1 MWFGNR
7 HREGAGVDIGLA
19 LTYITKDPGWVK
31 KVLIG
36 GIIVFVSTL
45 FTIILV
51 GLLGW
56 FIFGGYVVR
65 TVRNVINGD
74 PNPLPEWDDMGGDL
88 SRGLK
93 GFVGL
98 LVWLAPVWILS
109 ICAAGLNLSDS
120 DGAAAFSTILNLCLV
135 TPLSILLSVFVLP
148 VIIGRFSETEELG
161 TMFQFGDVIA
171 DIRATP
177 ISAFLLYFVLTIITG
192 LLSYVGLIACLIG
205 VVFTIAYAQFA
216 NAHGIAQI
224 RQRTREAR
232 LGPAVM
238 ATDHPAF

>member
-1 MWFGNR
+1 M
-7 HREGAGVDIGLA
+7 DIGLA
-19 LTYITKDPGWVK
+19 LTYVTRDPQWVK

-36 GIIVFVSTL
+36 GLIIVVSAL

-56 FIFGGYVVR
+56 FIFGGYAIR
-65 TVRNVINGD
+65 IVRNVMNGV

-93 GFVGL
+93 AFVGL

-109 ICAAGLNLSDS
+109 ICVNAIGFSDS
-120 DGAAAFSTILNLCLV
+120 DSANALASFLNLCLV
-135 TPLSILLSVFVLP
+135 TPLSLLLGTFVVP
-148 VIIGRFSETEELG
+148 VIVGRFAEDEQIG
-161 TMFQFGDVIA
+161 TMFQFSEVIA

-177 ISAFLLYFVLTIITG
+177 ISVFLLYLVLSIITG
-192 LLSYVGLIACLIG
+192 ILAYVGLIACLVG
-205 VVFTIAYAQFA
+205 VFFTIAYAQFA
-216 NAHGIAQI
+216 NAHGIGQI

-232 LGPAVM
+232 IGTSM
-238 ATDHPAF
+238 GTQHPAF

>member
-1 MWFGNR
+1 MRLGKP

-19 LTYITKDPGWVK
+19 LTYVTRDPQWVK
-31 KVLIG
+31 KVVIG
-36 GIIVFVSTL
+36 GVIVLVSTL

-65 TVRNVINGD
+65 TVRNVINGE

-98 LVWLAPVWILS
+98 VVWLAPVWILS
-109 ICAAGLNLSDS
+109 ICANVFSFSDS
-120 DGAAAFSTILNLCLV
+120 DGANAFATILNLCFV
-135 TPLSILLSVFVLP
+135 TPLSLLLGTFVVP
-148 VIIGRFSETEELG
+148 VIVGRFAETEEIG
-161 TMFQFGDVIA
+161 TMFQFNEIVA

-177 ISAFLLYFVLTIITG
+177 LSAFLLYLVLSIITG
-192 LLSYVGLIACLIG
+192 LLAYVGLIACLIG
-205 VVFTIAYAQFA
+205 VVFTIAYAQYA
-216 NAHGIAQI
+216 NAHGIGQI
-224 RQRTREAR
+224 RQRTREGR
-232 LGPAVM
+232 YGPA
-238 ATDHPAF
+238 TPTSHPAF